1 MLLRRMILAN
11 YPRSGA
17 MSQNLWGSWPVI
29 PDSPF
34 TLVLSGGGLKGL
46 AHIGVLRALEER
58 HLVPSLVVGSSIG
71 SLIAAA
77 WAAGVPTP
85 KMEARARLVRRRDVF
100 QVARAD
106 VAFRRLLAPALY
118 RREPLQ
124 ELIDYLV
131 GNVTF
136 NDLPRRLLINT
147 VDLHSGM
154 QVMWGLPGL
163 RSTRVA
169 DAVAASCALPGIFPP
184 MEINGRAYVDGA
196 VVENLPVRM
205 AASLGQGPILAI
217 NVAATSVLRSEVE
230 TRGFA
235 ATYIRGLEI
244 VMQTQIEA
252 QLRDWK
258 GPPLVLVQ
266 PRVEHISMF
275 AFDKT
280 AELIEAGYR
289 AAASTLDQLGTRLS
303 GVTSGMHPTRRLRV
317 LVDESRCV
325 GCGSCVIQAPQVFR
339 LDPRGKAE
347 VLTPVQ
353 TWSPIDGAYVLNCP
367 TYAISVRPEDSAA

>member
-1 MLLRRMILAN
+1 
-11 YPRSGA
+11 
-17 MSQNLWGSWPVI
+17 
-29 PDSPF
+29 
-34 TLVLSGGGLKGL
+34 
-46 AHIGVLRALEER
+46 
-58 HLVPSLVVGSSIG
+58 
-71 SLIAAA
+71 
-77 WAAGVPTP
+77 
-85 KMEARARLVRRRDVF
+85 
-100 QVARAD
+100 
-106 VAFRRLLAPALY
+106 
-118 RREPLQ
+118 
-124 ELIDYLV
+124 
-131 GNVTF
+131 
-136 NDLPRRLLINT
+136 
-147 VDLHSGM
+147 M

-184 MEINGRAYVDGA
+184 REINGRAYVDGA
-196 VVENLPVRM
+196 VVENLPVRL

-217 NVAATSVLRSEVE
+217 NVAATSVLRSETE

-289 AAASTLDQLGTRLS
+289 ATAQTLDQLGTRLS
-303 GVTSGMHPTRRLRV
+303 GVTARHAPDPAAPSSGGRVALRGLRQLCRSGASGVPARRAGQGRGAHPGTDLVSHRWRLRAQLSDRTRSACVRKTRRPDLEDEHCRASLAEREEV
-317 LVDESRCV
+317 AERAAVVRRCSRPRPRAPEPARRAGLV
-325 GCGSCVIQAPQVFR
+325 
-339 LDPRGKAE
+339 
-347 VLTPVQ
+347 
-353 TWSPIDGAYVLNCP
+353 
-367 TYAISVRPEDSAA
+367 VRPLVVRIPEVRPTGVVPTTDPPGAR

>member
-1 MLLRRMILAN
+1 L
-11 YPRSGA
+11 
-17 MSQNLWGSWPVI
+17 I

-58 HLVPSLVVGSSIG
+58 DLVPNLVVGSSIG
-71 SLIAAA
+71 SLIGAA
-77 WAAGVPTP
+77 WAAGVSARQ
-85 KMEARARLVRRRDVF
+85 MERRALRVRRRDVF

-106 VAFRRLLAPALY
+106 VAFRRLLAPAIY
-118 RREPLQ
+118 RREPLE
-124 ELIDYLV
+124 ELISSLV
-131 GNVTF
+131 GNATF
-136 NDLPRRLLINT
+136 NDLQRRVLINT
-147 VDLHSGM
+147 VDLHTGM

-163 RSTRVA
+163 RTLRVA

-184 MEINGRAYVDGA
+184 REINGRSYVDGA
-196 VVENLPVRM
+196 VIENLPVRM

-217 NVAATSVLRSEVE
+217 NVAATSVIRSQTE
-230 TRGFA
+230 TQGFA

-244 VMQTQIEA
+244 VMQTQIET
-252 QLRDWK
+252 QLRNWK

-275 AFDKT
+275 EFEKT

-289 AAASTLDQLGTRLS
+289 ATANTLDQLGTRL
-303 GVTSGMHPTRRLRV
+303 GGIGGGMHPTRRLRV
-317 LVDESRCV
+317 LVDEERCV
-325 GCGSCVIQAPQVFR
+325 GCGSCVVQAPQVFR
-339 LDPRGKAE
+339 MDSRGKAE